1 MALRPS
7 FVKVV
12 APALL
17 LWLGGAAPAFAQV
30 ARVSGV
36 VRDLN
41 GQPLRGALI
50 TVDAGA
56 GSITAATD
64 EDGRFSV
71 IGMRSGVWKFEAQ
84 APGYLT
90 EAGEIRVRALGL
102 SNPPLAIALR
112 RSGMSNTGPLAGLP
126 ARDLQQQL
134 STADAL
140 FDQQKWTEAVT
151 AYRAVLTRAPSLTA
165 INLQIASAHRN
176 RGDHA
181 AAIEAYRA
189 LLASD
194 PGNDDAL
201 AGIAATHLE
210 RGDTQSA
217 EQALREPAASPDA
230 GRLVLFGLAE
240 LLTSQGRE
248 VEAVEWYE
256 KAAAVDPFWGR
267 PRYRLGELALAQ
279 GNRADAARY
288 LGEVIAVDPASPEA
302 TLAAITLDQL
312 KQN

>member
-7 FVKVV
+7 FVKVM

-17 LWLGGAAPAFAQV
+17 VWLGGAGAAVAQV

-41 GQPLRGALI
+41 GQPLRGALV
-50 TVDAGA
+50 TVDGGAGA
-56 GSITAATD
+56 VTAATD
-64 EDGRFSV
+64 EEGRFSV
-71 IGMRSGVWKFEAQ
+71 VGTRSGVWKFEAQ

-90 EAGEIRVRALGL
+90 ETGEVQVRALGV
-102 SNPPLAIALR
+102 SNPPLTIALR
-112 RSGMSNTGPLAGLP
+112 RSGMYNTGPLAGLP
-126 ARDLQQQL
+126 ARDLQEQL
-134 STADAL
+134 SAAYAL
-140 FDQQKWTEAVT
+140 FDQEHWTEAVT
-151 AYRAVLTRAPSLTA
+151 AYRALLARAPSLTT
-165 INLQIASAHRN
+165 INLQIAAAHRHLK
-176 RGDHA
+176 DHA

-189 LLASD
+189 LLVSD
-194 PGNDDAL
+194 PGNEDAL
-201 AGIAATHLE
+201 TGIAATQLE
-210 RGDTQSA
+210 RGDAPSA
-217 EQALREPAASPDA
+217 EQTLREAAANPDA

-240 LLTSQGRE
+240 LLASQGRQA
-248 VEAVEWYE
+248 EAVEWYE
-256 KAAAVDPFWGR
+256 KAATADPSWGR

-302 TLAAITLDQL
+302 TLAATALDQL

>member
-17 LWLGGAAPAFAQV
+17 LWLGGADVAIAQV
-30 ARVSGV
+30 ARVSGM

-41 GQPLRGALI
+41 GRPLRGALV

-56 GSITAATD
+56 GAVTAATD

-71 IGMRSGVWKFEAQ
+71 IGMRSGVWKFEAE
-84 APGYLT
+84 APGYLAET
-90 EAGEIRVRALGL
+90 GEVRVRALGL
-102 SNPPLAIALR
+102 SNPPLTIALR
-112 RSGMSNTGPLAGLP
+112 RSGMNNTGPLAGLP

-134 STADAL
+134 SAADAL
-140 FDQQKWTEAVT
+140 FDQQKWTEAVA
-151 AYRAVLTRAPSLTA
+151 AYRAVLARAPSLTA

-176 RGDHA
+176 RQDHA
-181 AAIEAYRA
+181 AAIETYRA

-194 PGNDDAL
+194 PANDDAL

-210 RGDTQSA
+210 RGDAQAA
-217 EQALREPAASPDA
+217 EQVLREAATNPEA
-230 GRLVLFGLAE
+230 RRQVPFGLAE
-240 LLTSQGRE
+240 LLTSQGRQA
-248 VEAVEWYE
+248 EAVEWYE

-267 PRYRLGELALAQ
+267 PRYKLGELALAQ
-279 GNRADAARY
+279 GNSADAARY
-288 LGEVIAVDPASPEA
+288 LDEVIAVDPASPEA
-302 TLAAITLDQL
+302 TLAAAALEQL